1 MNSFRGGLGAKV
13 DAIRILLVAYRKTGT
28 TDLASLLRVDPAHAD
43 RYATAVRILE
53 SVEKKRKELGL
64 E

>member
-13 DAIRILLVAYRKTGT
+13 DAIRLLLIGFRKTGT
-28 TDLASLLRVDPAHAD
+28 TDVMALVRVDPANAG
-43 RYATAVRILE
+43 RYAAALRIIE
-53 SVEKKRKELGL
+53 TVEKTRRQLGL